1 MPGLH
6 HNRIDVFVPGLA
18 ILVALFETFQIKSMR
33 YSDGAVREG
42 VMYNF
47 EDKFRVGNIRE
58 RTVNSLNQ
66 QFNLDRQQ
74 AQRVSQTAQ
83 MLAKTV

>member
-1 MPGLH
+1 
-6 HNRIDVFVPGLA
+6 
-18 ILVALFETFQIKSMR
+18 MR

-47 EDKFRVGNIRE
+47 EDKFRGNIRE

-83 MLAKTV
+83 MLAKQFKLWKDTQYSEEMKQILYYAALTHEVGSS